1 MLVWLVYR
9 LRQINS
15 HKKPLSDQPLSFH
28 GQIDAWPRK
37 STKKLLMNWIEL
49 IMKVKEKR
57 GELCTCRSWRGGGR
71 RLGFSTNS
79 YQFTCPCL
87 LLHLDLQIYATKLND
102 LNTNRMIPTR
112 IEWLLHKSN
121 QFWWTRWRAEQRGGR
136 EPSTH
141 LETPRRKAQLIRDL
155 QGIWKG
161 TVEKKYMYT
170 FMSIWSNTW
179 KHTHQRSRAPTSG
192 STGDHDGEWRPQGPP
207 WFPAAVVP
215 FHVGAGPV

>member
-1 MLVWLVYR
+1 MDKLMRGLEKA
-9 LRQINS
+9 QQN
-15 HKKPLSDQPLSFH
+15 
-28 GQIDAWPRK
+28 
-37 STKKLLMNWIEL
+37 LLMNWIEL

-71 RLGFSTNS
+71 RLGFSTNP

-87 LLHLDLQIYATKLND
+87 LLHSDLQIYATKLND
-102 LNTNRMIPTR
+102 LNTNRMIPTQ

-121 QFWWTRWRAEQRGGR
+121 RFWSTRWRAEQLGGR

-161 TVEKKYMYT
+161 TTEKNMYT
-170 FMSIWSNTW
+170 FMPIWSNTW
-179 KHTHQRSRAPTSG
+179 KHPHQRSRAPTSG
-192 STGDHDGEWRPQGPP
+192 STGDQDGEWRPQGPP
-207 WFPAAVVP
+207 WFPAAVIP
-215 FHVGAGPV
+215 FRVGAGPM